1 MKPGRENK
9 KIDMIIPIVKSTIVQ
24 GACLS
29 LTPYLNIK
37 INPKPNSSTDSS
49 RNRMIQFQSSF
60 FYSHVLVL
68 PQQDL
73 DLNGKVKPIIRR
85 PEKVKS
91 KNKYWDPI
99 VVEM

>member
-1 MKPGRENK
+1 
-9 KIDMIIPIVKSTIVQ
+9 
-24 GACLS
+24 
-29 LTPYLNIK
+29 
-37 INPKPNSSTDSS
+37 
-49 RNRMIQFQSSF
+49 MIQFQSSF

-85 PEKVKS
+85 PAKVKS